1 MWWYGMKNKCVI
13 PHDHNFDFFT
23 VIYIS
28 KPCHLETK
36 WPLSP
41 FKKSRL
47 SGLYKSVLGRSSEFN
62 VQLDNHLNSNRNACQ
77 PFSHMLQNKKKTSSI
92 QYSKPTLF
100 TFKEGS
106 KDRASLQTFL
116 TSNQSP
122 TISGVL
128 FSR

>member
-41 FKKSRL
+41 FKRSRL
-47 SGLYKSVLGRSSEFN
+47 SGLYKSVLGRSSEFK

-77 PFSHMLQNKKKTSSI
+77 PFSH
-92 QYSKPTLF
+92 
-100 TFKEGS
+100 
-106 KDRASLQTFL
+106 AS
-116 TSNQSP
+116 N
-122 TISGVL
+122 I
-128 FSR
+128 

>member
-1 MWWYGMKNKCVI
+1 MKNKCVI
-13 PHDHNFDFFT
+13 PHDHTFDFFT
-23 VIYIS
+23 VVYIS

-77 PFSHMLQNKKKTSSI
+77 PVSHA
-92 QYSKPTLF
+92 SK
-100 TFKEGS
+100 
-106 KDRASLQTFL
+106 
-116 TSNQSP
+116 
-122 TISGVL
+122 
-128 FSR
+128 